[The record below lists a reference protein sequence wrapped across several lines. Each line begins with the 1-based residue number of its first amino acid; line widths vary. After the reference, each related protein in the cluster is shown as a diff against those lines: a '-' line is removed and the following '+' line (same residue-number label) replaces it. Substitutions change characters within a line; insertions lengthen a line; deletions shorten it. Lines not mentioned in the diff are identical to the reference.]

1 MTERQF
7 APGEVIYREGDKSDF
22 AYFIKSGRVE
32 ILKNEVDGQRQ
43 VTVLGTGDVFGEM
56 GVVLDQR
63 RSVSARALDQVVV
76 RAVSR
81 SSFLHAV
88 NEQPDAA
95 RQVLKT
101 LLARLHADAESAT
114 EPRAL
119 PPAPAAPA
127 ALTQPPRL
135 RLVPASERMEK
146 LMRAEGLEVSR
157 LPFRVGRKAAKG
169 EKSAAGENDLA
180 LEDSRPFNLSRPH
193 FAIEQSRRGLI
204 VRDCGSQLGTVVNGV
219 RIGKDAG
226 IDIAILKS
234 GDNEIIA
241 GGEAS
246 PYRFRLE
253 VAGE

>member
-32 ILKNEVDGQRQ
+32 ILKNEVDGPRQ
-43 VTVLGTGDVFGEM
+43 VTVLGAGDVFGEM

-101 LLARLHADAESAT
+101 LLARLHEGEERAA

-119 PPAPAAPA
+119 PPAPAAVPQ
-127 ALTQPPRL
+127 TPRL
-135 RLVPASERMEK
+135 RLVPASERLGK
-146 LMRAEGLEVSR
+146 LMRGEGLEVSR
-157 LPFRVGRKAAKG
+157 LPFLVGRKPAKG
-169 EKSAAGENDLA
+169 EKAAAGESDLA
-180 LEDSRPFNLSRPH
+180 LEDSRPFTLARRH

-204 VRDCGSQLGTVVNGV
+204 VRDCGSQHGTVVNGV
-219 RIGKDAG
+219 RIGKGAG
-226 IDIAILKS
+226 IDIAILRT
-234 GDNEIIA
+234 GDNEIVA
-241 GGEAS
+241 GAEAS

>member
-32 ILKNEVDGQRQ
+32 ILKSEVDGPRQ
-43 VTVLGTGDVFGEM
+43 VTVLGAGDVFGEM

-63 RSVSARALDQVVV
+63 RSVTARALDQVVV

-101 LLARLHADAESAT
+101 LLARLHEGEERAT

-119 PPAPAAPA
+119 PPALSAVQA
-127 ALTQPPRL
+127 PRL
-135 RLVPASERMEK
+135 RLVAASERLGK
-146 LMRAEGLEVSR
+146 LMHQEGLEVSR

-169 EKSAAGENDLA
+169 EKAAAEENDLA
-180 LEDSRPFNLSRPH
+180 LEDSRPFSLSRRH

-204 VRDCGSQLGTVVNGV
+204 VRDRGSQQGTVVNGV

-226 IDIAILKS
+226 IDIAILKA
-234 GDNEIIA
+234 GENEIVA